1 MRKIQKYNFSK
12 VNVRPEVKQ
21 EIEVLAALQQRP
33 IYELVGEMLE
43 AWKTAHNLAGVA
55 CKSIHASK
63 SCDTVPL
70 AVMEEP
76 A

>member
-1 MRKIQKYNFSK
+1 MRKIRKYNFSK

-33 IYELVGEMLE
+33 IYDLVGEMLE
-43 AWKTAHNLAGVA
+43 VWKTAHNLAGDS
-55 CKSIHASK
+55 CESIRAS
-63 SCDTVPL
+63 SSLDIGQL
-70 AVMEEP
+70 AGVEEP

>member
-1 MRKIQKYNFSK
+1 MIKTPKYNFSK

-33 IYELVGEMLE
+33 IYDLVGEMLE
-43 AWKTAHNLAGVA
+43 VWKAAHNLAGVA
-55 CKSIHASK
+55 CESIRASN
-63 SCDTVPL
+63 SCDIGPL
-70 AVMEEP
+70 AGVEES

>member
-1 MRKIQKYNFSK
+1 MKRNQKYNFSK

-43 AWKTAHNLAGVA
+43 TWKAAHNLAEVT

-63 SCDTVPL
+63 SCGVVPFTGT
-70 AVMEEP
+70 EEP

>member
-1 MRKIQKYNFSK
+1 MSKEKKYNFSK

-33 IYELVGEMLE
+33 IYDLVGEMLE
-43 AWKTAHNLAGVA
+43 AWKAAHNLAGVA

-63 SCDTVPL
+63 PCDTVSL
-70 AVMEEP
+70 TGMEEP